1 MSTNATDRQERD
13 APSDDQLL
21 QRATE
26 RTPLGVDE
34 QGATHY
40 HDAATG
46 LIWVVHDGAVVQ
58 RSTISV
64 RRWTTIVADQCGWT
78 RLNLDERPT
87 GAWLADVAREVA

>member
-40 HDAATG
+40 HDPATG

-58 RSTISV
+58 RSTLPV
-64 RRWTTIVADQCGWT
+64 RRWTTIVADQCGWA

-87 GAWLADVAREVA
+87 GAWLADVARGVA

>member
-13 APSDDQLL
+13 APTDDQLL
-21 QRATE
+21 ARATE

-40 HDAATG
+40 HDPATG

-58 RSTISV
+58 REHIPV
-64 RRWTTIVADQCGWT
+64 RRWTTIVADQCGWD

-87 GAWLADVAREVA
+87 GAWLADVAGGVA

>member
-21 QRATE
+21 QRSAE

-40 HDAATG
+40 HDPATG
-46 LIWVVHDGAVVQ
+46 LIWVVHDGDVVQ
-58 RSTISV
+58 RSRCAVS
-64 RRWTTIVADQCGWT
+64 RWVAIVSEQAGWT

-87 GAWLADVAREVA
+87 GAWLADVAEGVA